1 MDFDWANEGPVLVL
15 LLIRVLGMWILEVIV
30 QKIVFMTRSSFQISY
45 LVIWAL
51 VQIRTNQICLFHNHI
66 YFK

>member
-51 VQIRTNQICLFHNHI
+51 VQIRTNQM
-66 YFK
+66 